1 MSACLEEALVQSS
14 DEKRL
19 ELLSRAHRLRAAF
32 PTWPMLSW
40 RAIEELVTEEVA
52 TVTQLKAGRS
62 TQTLAALADAQ
73 LVRSSLLSLALWMLA
88 SGVPIPWVSA
98 QHLQQHVAALC
109 VVPWSQPTEGLAH
122 LMLPALRAVLDSPAK
137 APTNPHVTSSKDKR
151 TSLIGSLFVPIIIEF
166 GNELEKQNLLA
177 QRSILDILMV
187 TFFKQNLRVVELAAM
202 GSLQAV
208 AGYVSRADCAENR
221 LLAISVIQTA
231 VERADKG
238 SLARVVPT
246 IFCTIGSLLV
256 KEYDD
261 EHGDSSIIEQSRAL
275 LNDMVK
281 TFGESG
287 LFLQA
292 FKMIAKEDSAQDTTS
307 RTHLVDLALVDL
319 SDVLKRGRQTVEQVL
334 LSLCRFSHGLS
345 WDISEEAAQ
354 GFGAFLGRLAK
365 HVAEWDAT
373 ELNPNPIISTCA
385 ALLRL
390 APPTASQTLLHQTST
405 LLHLC
410 LSRFEVKS
418 ESATELL
425 NASDHVFKQLAAE
438 NTVRTVMFELAG
450 SALSGLA
457 VAPETLDTL
466 LSFLAESA
474 VPFRGSTRESVHPQ
488 VMAVESAR
496 GCLNILLRAHPTI
509 AVLAGPDSTISI
521 LESAAS
527 VLLKADMTQPGILAQ
542 TLSVMSA
549 EASSVQL
556 GVFTY
561 LLLASLGITMGDDA
575 RGRLLAMYPI
585 LARDSS
591 LCLRAA
597 ADLLAVQDA
606 AGSGAEMLSVVFV
619 VIRLSLLAA
628 TEPSSVEERETSH
641 RDEVEAM
648 WNRIWPDWYRLI
660 SISLDPSCV
669 NAPLRAVAHSVFLD
683 LVIFLSSSRSHLLV
697 IHAGTIS
704 HAVQMLVHY
713 TETTNGQGTG
723 KLIKA
728 VSALEG
734 DERLESSS
742 RADLSA
748 TGLAAIRGDLLA
760 TERLRA
766 LRRTQG

>member
-1 MSACLEEALVQSS
+1 LE
-14 DEKRL
+14 
-19 ELLSRAHRLRAAF
+19 
-32 PTWPMLSW
+32 P
-40 RAIEELVTEEVA
+40 
-52 TVTQLKAGRS
+52 
-62 TQTLAALADAQ
+62 
-73 LVRSSLLSLALWMLA
+73 
-88 SGVPIPWVSA
+88 
-98 QHLQQHVAALC
+98 
-109 VVPWSQPTEGLAH
+109 
-122 LMLPALRAVLDSPAK
+122 
-137 APTNPHVTSSKDKR
+137 
-151 TSLIGSLFVPIIIEF
+151 
-166 GNELEKQNLLA
+166 
-177 QRSILDILMV
+177 
-187 TFFKQNLRVVELAAM
+187 
-202 GSLQAV
+202 
-208 AGYVSRADCAENR
+208 
-221 LLAISVIQTA
+221 
-231 VERADKG
+231 
-238 SLARVVPT
+238 
-246 IFCTIGSLLV
+246 
-256 KEYDD
+256 
-261 EHGDSSIIEQSRAL
+261 
-275 LNDMVK
+275 
-281 TFGESG
+281 
-287 LFLQA
+287 
-292 FKMIAKEDSAQDTTS
+292 
-307 RTHLVDLALVDL
+307 
-319 SDVLKRGRQTVEQVL
+319 
-334 LSLCRFSHGLS
+334 
-345 WDISEEAAQ
+345 
-354 GFGAFLGRLAK
+354 
-365 HVAEWDAT
+365 
-373 ELNPNPIISTCA
+373 
-385 ALLRL
+385 
-390 APPTASQTLLHQTST
+390 
-405 LLHLC
+405 
-410 LSRFEVKS
+410 
-418 ESATELL
+418 ATELL

-466 LSFLAESA
+466 LSVCPARSPVTRCWRWLETDGSAQFLSESA

-488 VMAVESAR
+488 VMAVESAP
-496 GCLNILLRAHPTI
+496 GCLNILLRAHPTV

-527 VLLKADMTQPGILAQ
+527 VLLKADITQPGILAQ

-561 LLLASLGITMGDDA
+561 LLLASLGITIGDDA
-575 RGRLLAMYPI
+575 RGRLLALYPI

-628 TEPSSVEERETSH
+628 AEPSSVEEGEISH
-641 RDEVEAM
+641 RDEVGAM

-669 NAPLRAVAHSVFLD
+669 NAVSRLDPTWFSCVGRAKPGVQPLRAVAHSVFLD

-697 IHAGTIS
+697 LHAGTIS

-734 DERLESSS
+734 EEQLDPS
-742 RADLSA
+742 RSDWRAG
-748 TGLAAIRGDLLA
+748 GLAAIRGDLLA